1 MLRHVPLVCMACM
14 LQKHWL
20 GTHMHITRYL
30 EGCHHSKFE
39 VHTFISCRCFF
50 RPFQVWPSGSGQK
63 EWPSAWQM
71 SFATASWGQQIQL
84 TWLSNPLGKDVVRVR
99 YFFNDFHDNFEEQST
114 QSLWKANRQTSWPCW
129 LSCCHR
135 VEQKHATFHSH
146 SQDWQLQMKR
156 STGLQQILFF

>member
-14 LQKHWL
+14 LEKHWL

-99 YFFNDFHDNFEEQST
+99 YFFKRFSRQLWRTVNSKLVKSEST
-114 QSLWKANRQTSWPCW
+114 NLLTLLTQLLSPSWTEACHLSLA
-129 LSCCHR
+129 
-135 VEQKHATFHSH
+135 
-146 SQDWQLQMKR
+146 
-156 STGLQQILFF
+156 